1 LETVVPPW
9 AAALLY
15 GTPAV
20 LAFIDAQRHADRV
33 WRMAGNSLLFWTL
46 VIVLVP
52 AFGPALH
59 LVVAR
64 PRLQRAAGA
73 ASRPPDD

>member
-1 LETVVPPW
+1 MVVPPW
-9 AAALLY
+9 AVALLY

-33 WRMAGNSLLFWTL
+33 WRMAGHSLLFWTL
-46 VIVLVP
+46 VIVLFP
-52 AFGPALH
+52 GFGPALY
-59 LVVAR
+59 LFVAR

-73 ASRPPDD
+73 ARPPPDD